1 MTFASDNGFLSEEL
15 LTRIHQR
22 AATHDRDNSFPS
34 DDLEDLRRAGYL
46 AAFVPKEFG
55 GAGLS
60 AQQICDAQRD
70 LAKAAPGTALGI
82 NMHQIIVGMGR
93 HLAANGNAKGEQVL
107 RDAVAGELFGFGISE
122 PGNDLVL
129 FGSISK
135 AEPDGQGGYSF
146 HGTKVFTSLAPAW
159 TRLLTFGNDS
169 SQDDG
174 PHSVFAILHR
184 SDGGFN
190 MQPDWDTMGMRAT
203 QSNTTVLDG
212 AHAPESQVLARIL
225 PGPNPDP
232 VVFGIFAHFSAFI
245 AATYQGL
252 GERAVA
258 VAAEQVTTRR
268 SVKNNDVYANDPDI
282 RWRLADAAIR
292 LDGSAGQLRA
302 LVGDMDAG
310 VDHGGLWLPQ
320 LSAAK
325 NACVEATMHAID
337 QAMRSVGGRSFYN
350 SNELSRLYRDAVAGL
365 FQPTDQESLHSAWA
379 NVVLGPV
386 TKD

>member
-46 AAFVPKEFG
+46 AAFVPKQFG

-60 AQQICDAQRD
+60 AQQICDAQRN

>member
-1 MTFASDNGFLSEEL
+1 VTFASDNGFLSEEL

>member
-60 AQQICDAQRD
+60 AQQICDSQRN

>member
-60 AQQICDAQRD
+60 AQQICDSQRD

>member
-60 AQQICDAQRD
+60 AQQICDSQRD

-268 SVKNNDVYANDPDI
+268 SVKNNDVYANDRDF
-282 RWRLADAAIR
+282 RWRLPDAAIR